1 MFDIYEKISYNS
13 INVDER
19 HGFPC
24 TRSTAK
30 LCGGQNICR
39 LITRSPSG
47 ISYRKEVIARIPK
60 YRQAEPPN
68 KDTKDAVRIMTQ
80 RRH

>member
-13 INVDER
+13 INVDGR

-39 LITRSPSG
+39 LSTRSPSG
-47 ISYRKEVIARIPK
+47 ISSYRKEVIARIPK
-60 YRQAEPPN
+60 YGQAEPLN
-68 KDTKDAVRIMTQ
+68 KDINTRFG
-80 RRH
+80 